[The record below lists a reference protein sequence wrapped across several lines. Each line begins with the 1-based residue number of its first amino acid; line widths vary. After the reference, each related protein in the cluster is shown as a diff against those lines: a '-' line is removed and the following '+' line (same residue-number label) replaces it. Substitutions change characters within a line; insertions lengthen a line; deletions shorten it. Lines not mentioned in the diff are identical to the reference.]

1 MKWLFG
7 KSFLYAGS
15 SLLFSASLSLYFL
28 PLLACFT
35 LWNCSSVISKPMPNS
50 MLWKADTITF
60 CPSCFGTNTRIPQS
74 GTQHCFERQFYLKIH
89 SPWPNM
95 FKGLKLHWKRTL
107 NFPTNPFY
115 SSICLKAST
124 WNSTIWL
131 LCKSIHLKQCFLIL
145 SIFLACL
152 GLYMLGAGHIYVF
165 LSYIQNRQLLQ
176 VFHHHQQSIS
186 LLGGYNT

>member
-1 MKWLFG
+1 
-7 KSFLYAGS
+7 
-15 SLLFSASLSLYFL
+15 
-28 PLLACFT
+28 
-35 LWNCSSVISKPMPNS
+35 MPNS